1 MIAELAAANA
11 AFGVIKETI
20 ANGKELYEAGEALA
34 QYFGLKAEIQKK
46 AHEHGY
52 KSDLEAFMATEQ
64 LKEYEDALK
73 QMMIWQGR
81 AGLWTDWLDYQ
92 RKMKESREAAEKAE
106 KAKRLKRKEQI
117 VNLCI
122 SIGLGISILS
132 AIGLVIYIFY
142 WLSKQQVT
150 YVVII
155 CNPNSV

>member
-20 ANGKELYEAGEALA
+20 ANGKELYEAGQALA
-34 QYFGLKAEIQKK
+34 DYFGLKAQIQKK

-64 LKEYEDALK
+64 LKEYEEALK

-92 RKMKESREAAEKAE
+92 RKMKESREAAERAE
-106 KAKRLKRKEQI
+106 KAKKAKRKKQI
-117 VNLCI
+117 VDWCVG
-122 SIGLGISILS
+122 IGLGISVLS
-132 AIGLVIYIFY
+132 AVGLVIYIFY
-142 WLSKQQVT
+142 WISKQ
-150 YVVII
+150 
-155 CNPNSV
+155 

>member
-20 ANGKELYEAGEALA
+20 ANGKELYEAGQALA
-34 QYFGLKAEIQKK
+34 DYFGLKAQIQKK

-92 RKMKESREAAEKAE
+92 RKMKESREAAERAE
-106 KAKRLKRKEQI
+106 KAKKIKRKKQI
-117 VNLCI
+117 VDWCVG
-122 SIGLGISILS
+122 IGLGISVLS
-132 AIGLVIYIFY
+132 AVGLVIYIFY
-142 WLSKQQVT
+142 WLSKQG
-150 YVVII
+150 
-155 CNPNSV
+155 

>member
-20 ANGKELYEAGEALA
+20 ANGKELYEAGQALA
-34 QYFGLKAEIQKK
+34 DYFGLKAQIQKK

-64 LKEYEDALK
+64 LKEYEDTLK

-92 RKMKESREAAEKAE
+92 RKMKESREAAERQE
-106 KAKRLKRKEQI
+106 KAKKLKRKKQI
-117 VNLCI
+117 VDLCI
-122 SIGLGISILS
+122 CISLGVSVLS
-132 AIGLVIYIFY
+132 AVGLVIYIFY
-142 WLSKQQVT
+142 WLSKQ
-150 YVVII
+150 
-155 CNPNSV
+155 

>member
-20 ANGKELYEAGEALA
+20 ANGKELYEAGQALA
-34 QYFGLKAEIQKK
+34 DYFGLKAEIQKK

-64 LKEYEDALK
+64 LKEYEDTLK

-106 KAKRLKRKEQI
+106 KAKKAQRKKQI
-117 VNLCI
+117 VDWCVG
-122 SIGLGISILS
+122 IGLGISVLS

-142 WLSKQQVT
+142 WLSKQ
-150 YVVII
+150 
-155 CNPNSV
+155 

>member
-20 ANGKELYEAGEALA
+20 ANGKELYEAGQALA
-34 QYFGLKAEIQKK
+34 DYFGLKAQIQKK

-92 RKMKESREAAEKAE
+92 RKMKESREAAERQE
-106 KAKRLKRKEQI
+106 KAKKIKRKKQI
-117 VNLCI
+117 VDWCVG
-122 SIGLGISILS
+122 IGLGISVLS
-132 AIGLVIYIFY
+132 AVGLVIYIFY
-142 WLSKQQVT
+142 WLSKQG
-150 YVVII
+150 
-155 CNPNSV
+155 